1 MKTIEELE
9 NDGILKEH
17 NFKVYQE
24 IEALFEKENRVAL
37 VQATGTGKS
46 FVAIQWLF
54 DNCLLNG
61 KKVLYLTAY
70 NTIKDQ
76 FNKNIENVS
85 IDRAEV
91 FKNMDEFLY
100 QKLLQVDDADFE
112 ALKYDYIIL
121 DEFHRVGAEKWESAV
136 KKLLAVNKDAK
147 VLGLS
152 ATPVRFLDSGR
163 DMATEIF
170 DGNVV
175 EGLTL
180 AEAIEKGVLPKPEY
194 HYGIYSLYDQLQNLE
209 EKKKRIQNKVKRE
222 ELEKFLGRAR
232 KKVQQADGLE
242 EIFAKNIKVKDGRY
256 ILFCSNLEQV
266 NEIKERIEGG
276 LFNAVN
282 DKVKL
287 FEISYTQ
294 SSKAVL
300 DQIDKFEK
308 ASDDSLKLM
317 LAVDMLNEGVHVKDV
332 DGCVMFRNT
341 ISPRIYL
348 QQIGRVLSVGT
359 KKTPVIFDISN
370 NIKSLQTIA
379 DVFVEKDK
387 EGVNPYK
394 LEDYLP
400 FKIDSE
406 NMEIYKL
413 LARIDEIESFYSYS
427 TEEWLDMAKRY
438 AEKFGDLKI
447 LGRYRDDETGALLY
461 YWTKNIRNE
470 YLKGNKDVEDTI
482 KQLQEMDPEFLT
494 YTSDNLRNDRET
506 QILRCVKEY
515 YRDETAKDK
524 GIPAKLKVIDPL
536 TNEIVNLGVE
546 IQTIKLFLKGNAK
559 RRYSQALIE
568 QLRKINE
575 NIFKGLEDKREEKE
589 NQILRCVEAFYA
601 DENNKNKTITKKLT
615 MLDPVTR
622 KKVSIGSQIGEIKG
636 YLAGYG
642 TSVFS
647 KEFIQKLNEI
657 NVNILK
663 SQDERKEER
672 ENQIIRC
679 VKEFY
684 KDGDMNKRIKQRQTI
699 IDPLTNE
706 RVNIGQDIMVIK
718 RFLNNGGDNKPSQ
731 RLINTLLEINKDIFK
746 SESDFRKEREAQL
759 LRCVKA
765 FYADENN
772 KGKHIPNNLAFKLFD
787 AETGETVNVGAKI
800 SQIKMIV
807 NGKKLEYAYSQ
818 NLIDELLKIDKD
830 IFVSADEKRKIKE
843 ERILR
848 CVTEFYSY
856 EENKGKPITQGYV
869 MVDPATKNLDKENQ
883 VVVNLGDEIHRIR
896 RFIKGQGGRYSQ
908 ELIDSINKIDNN
920 ALQTKNNKENPIL

>member
-76 FNKNIENVS
+76 FNKNIENVF
-85 IDRAEV
+85 IDRAEA

-175 EGLTL
+175 EGLNL
-180 AEAIEKGVLPKPEY
+180 AEAIEKGILPKPEY

-222 ELEKFLGRAR
+222 EITRFLGRAR
-232 KKVQQADGLE
+232 KMAQEADGLE

-266 NEIKERIEGG
+266 KEIKERIEGG

-317 LAVDMLNEGVHVKDV
+317 LAVDMLNEGVHVKNV

-341 ISPRIYL
+341 VSPRIYL

-379 DVFVEKDK
+379 DVFIEKDK

-406 NMEIYKL
+406 NMEVYKL
-413 LARIDEIESFYSYS
+413 LARINEIASFYSFS

-438 AEKFGDLKI
+438 AEKFGNLKI
-447 LGRYRDDETGALLY
+447 PNRYIDETTGVTLY
-461 YWTKNIRNE
+461 NWIRNVRNE
-470 YLKGNKDVEDTI
+470 YLKGNKEVESAVKKLLEIDN
-482 KQLQEMDPEFLT
+482 QFLT
-494 YTSDNLRNDRET
+494 YTQENTRKEKEEK
-506 QILRCVKEY
+506 ILQYVKEY
-515 YRDETAKDK
+515 YADEHNK
-524 GIPAKLKVIDPL
+524 GKTIPKSYKVKVAN
-536 TNEIVNLGVE
+536 TSKEFNLGQE
-546 IQTIKLFLKGNAK
+546 ISNIRQFLKGKGTNVYSQKFIEELKKIDSAVLKTKEDSKSEKEEKILQYVKEYYADEHNKGKTIPTRYKVKIANTDKEFNLGQEINFIRQFLKGTGRYVYSQEFIEELKKIDSAVLKTQENSRSEKEKMVLQYVKEYYADEHNKGKTIPKSYKVKVANTSKEFNLGQEISNIRQFLKGKGTNVYSQKFIEELKKIDSAVLKTKEDSKSEKEEKILQYVKEYYADEHNKGKTIPTRYKVKIANTDKEFNLGQEISYIKLFLKG
-559 RRYSQALIE
+559 
-568 QLRKINE
+568 
-575 NIFKGLEDKREEKE
+575 
-589 NQILRCVEAFYA
+589 
-601 DENNKNKTITKKLT
+601 T
-615 MLDPVTR
+615 
-622 KKVSIGSQIGEIKG
+622 
-636 YLAGYG
+636 
-642 TSVFS
+642 
-647 KEFIQKLNEI
+647 
-657 NVNILK
+657 
-663 SQDERKEER
+663 
-672 ENQIIRC
+672 
-679 VKEFY
+679 
-684 KDGDMNKRIKQRQTI
+684 
-699 IDPLTNE
+699 
-706 RVNIGQDIMVIK
+706 GQHV
-718 RFLNNGGDNKPSQ
+718 
-731 RLINTLLEINKDIFK
+731 
-746 SESDFRKEREAQL
+746 
-759 LRCVKA
+759 
-765 FYADENN
+765 
-772 KGKHIPNNLAFKLFD
+772 
-787 AETGETVNVGAKI
+787 
-800 SQIKMIV
+800 
-807 NGKKLEYAYSQ
+807 
-818 NLIDELLKIDKD
+818 
-830 IFVSADEKRKIKE
+830 
-843 ERILR
+843 
-848 CVTEFYSY
+848 
-856 EENKGKPITQGYV
+856 
-869 MVDPATKNLDKENQ
+869 
-883 VVVNLGDEIHRIR
+883 
-896 RFIKGQGGRYSQ
+896 YSQ
-908 ELIDSINKIDNN
+908 ELIEELKKIDS
-920 ALQTKNNKENPIL
+920 AVLKGKDDPIL